1 MRVLRLLIAVAAVA
15 LSAALIATAPA
26 GAQQKAKTATVKMVD
41 FEFPD
46 SEVTVEVGT
55 TVTWS
60 NTGAHPHTAT
70 DRGGTFDTD
79 PVAPGGS
86 GAVTFTVPGT
96 YSYFC
101 RINPSKMNG
110 TLVVTAGA
118 TPAPVNR
125 IQAFDPAREGEQLR
139 FDPKELTVPTGSQL
153 VFANVGGKPHTLTAD
168 GTDPAFD
175 TGVVTPG
182 AEGGRFAGTN
192 VSISLPE
199 PGQFAF
205 HCEIHPQAMTGVLT
219 VVGEAKKP
227 PAAAS
232 TAPRQVTVDMKGIKF
247 DPDQVSVA
255 PGGKVTWKNFDSAP
269 HDAKFD
275 QDDVIPQT
283 KLLNRGDSATATAPD
298 KPGSYAYICSVH
310 PSMTGVVVVVGQNT
324 GDPSGAVAARPAAA
338 VGGGPG
344 SGVKTTSLITGIL
357 GAFLGGFGIAAFVT
371 RRRTK
376 PAV

>member
-1 MRVLRLLIAVAAVA
+1 MRVLRLITAVAVVA
-15 LSAALIATAPA
+15 LSATLITHAPA
-26 GAQQKAKTATVKMVD
+26 AAQQRAKTATVKMVD
-41 FEFPD
+41 FEFP
-46 SEVTVEVGT
+46 EPNVTVEVGT
-55 TVTWS
+55 VVTWS
-60 NTGAHPHTAT
+60 NDGDHPHTAT

-79 PVAPGGS
+79 PVAPDGDAS
-86 GAVTFTVPGT
+86 VTFSVPGT

-125 IQAFDPAREGEQLR
+125 IQALDPAREGETLR
-139 FDPKELTVPTGSQL
+139 FDPKELTVPTGSQI

-168 GTDPAFD
+168 ASDPAFD
-175 TGVVTPG
+175 SGVVTPG

-205 HCEIHPQAMTGVLT
+205 HCEVHPQAMTGVLT

-227 PAAAS
+227 PAAVS
-232 TAPRQVTVDMKGIKF
+232 TAPRQVTVDMKAIEF
-247 DPDQVSVA
+247 QPDQVSVA
-255 PGGKVTWKNFDSAP
+255 PGGKVTWKNFDAAP

-275 QDDVIPQT
+275 QNDIPQT
-283 KLLNRGDSATATAPD
+283 KLLQRGDSASITAPD
-298 KPGSYAYICSVH
+298 DPGSYAYICSVH
-310 PSMTGVVVVVGQNT
+310 PSMTGVIVVVGQNT
-324 GDPSGAVAARPAAA
+324 GDPTGAAAAKPVAAVARGP
-338 VGGGPG
+338 GGGVT
-344 SGVKTTSLITGIL
+344 SASLITGIL

-371 RRRTK
+371 RRK
-376 PAV
+376 PKATTG